1 MRKRKSIVGASC
13 ASYALGRM
21 VVSEKEVDDGVLVY
35 CDNWL
40 HGMLLRYVAMNDL
53 PDGWRVDRLN
63 TSPDCRGVKKG

>member
-1 MRKRKSIVGASC
+1 
-13 ASYALGRM
+13 M